1 MEAVRNWMNGR
12 LQRGSAAGKNRFAAA
27 SEAYLQGIKRL
38 GLNLHGFMLIQNGKV
53 MAEWHDPEQGAEIP
67 HELFSACKSMVSLAV
82 GIAVEEKKLSLTD
95 AVIDFF
101 PEKLPAQIS
110 ESLRRLTVR
119 DLLTMS
125 SGQAGETWGKLK
137 AAPDGDWVRA
147 FLELEP
153 VYMPGEQFVY
163 SNSNSYILSAIIHK
177 LYGKP
182 LVDFL
187 YERVFDELGLRRW
200 EWSSCPR
207 GISQGTHGWRI
218 TIEDAALIAQLL
230 LQKGSWNG
238 KQLVPAGWLDEATK
252 KQIKTDAVFTWAD
265 RVLGY
270 GYHFW
275 PGQNESFRCEGAYGQ
290 EILIFPEENAAFVS
304 FAGMRFGQEMQ
315 ENLNLV
321 WQLFY
326 PRLKDG
332 EVQSSS
338 EGSGAY
344 AVPENIYGISGIEFT
359 SPDTAVFTLTGQPPA
374 LVSTEQPADTVLVFR
389 GQAEPTRLELRK
401 IAPGFYEAHFCMI
414 HSAYRLT
421 LLMLTEGK
429 QIRLVPLVKPE
440 WEADEAKPCI
450 LAAARNT

>member
-1 MEAVRNWMNGR
+1 MNGK
-12 LQRGSAAGKNRFAAA
+12 LQRGSATEQSWFSAV

-38 GLNLHGFMLIQNGKV
+38 RLNLHGFMLIQNGRV
-53 MAEWHDPEQGAEIP
+53 MAEWYDPDLGVETP

-82 GIAVEEKKLSLTD
+82 GVAVHEGKLSLTD
-95 AVIDFF
+95 AVADFF
-101 PEKLPAQIS
+101 PEKLPETVS
-110 ESLRRLTVR
+110 ESLRHLTVR

-137 AAPDGDWVRA
+137 ATPDGDWVRA

-153 VYMPGEQFVY
+153 AYMPGERFVY

-177 LYGKP
+177 IYGKP

-200 EWSSCPR
+200 EWSPCPR

-218 TIEDAALIAQLL
+218 AMEDAALIAQLL
-230 LQKGSWNG
+230 LQKGNWNG
-238 KQLVPAGWLDEATK
+238 KQLVPAEWFDEATK
-252 KQIKTDAVFTWAD
+252 MQIKTDDVFAWTD
-265 RVLGY
+265 RTFGY
-270 GYHFW
+270 GYHLW
-275 PGQNESFRCEGAYGQ
+275 PGRNGSFRCEGAYGQ
-290 EILIFPEENAAFVS
+290 EILIFPKENAAFVS

-332 EVQSSS
+332 EIESTPDG
-338 EGSGAY
+338 EGAY
-344 AVPENIYGISGIEFT
+344 EVPENIYGITGIEFV
-359 SPDTAVFTLTGQPPA
+359 SPDAAVFTLAGQPPA
-374 LVSTEQPADTVLVFR
+374 SVSTEQPADTVLVFR

-421 LLMLTEGK
+421 LLMLTEGE

-440 WEADEAKPCI
+440 WEADEVKPCI
-450 LAAARNT
+450 LAVARNI